1 MQEQLQRL
9 FDQWQTAL
17 HRVER
22 AMEAP
27 TGAVLTVNGK
37 QIAAYSYHAALRG
50 VQATYQD
57 MLASLRSV
65 LEGESTLQEMV
76 DDYEDSRRIAPS
88 VDWMEE
94 GPFKTS
100 QEISRYCEDEEMK
113 EIYKL
118 LPSRK
123 QVPQGKDV
131 STNDN

>member
-1 MQEQLQRL
+1 MSENEQIQRL
-9 FDQWQTAL
+9 FERWQATL
-17 HRVER
+17 HETER
-22 AMEAP
+22 AMEAQ

-65 LEGESTLQEMV
+65 LVGEATLQEMV

-100 QEISRYCEDEEMK
+100 REISRYYEDEEMK
-113 EIYKL
+113 EVYKL
-118 LPSRK
+118 FQGEKEGK
-123 QVPQGKDV
+123 Q
-131 STNDN
+131 

>member
-9 FDQWQTAL
+9 FDQWQAAL

-50 VQATYQD
+50 VQVTYQD

-88 VDWMEE
+88 VDWMDE
-94 GPFKTS
+94 GPFKTA
-100 QEISRYCEDEEMK
+100 QEISRYYEDEEMK
-113 EIYKL
+113 EVYKL
-118 LPSRK
+118 LL
-123 QVPQGKDV
+123 
-131 STNDN
+131 